1 MATPETIFS
10 RDVLGRYLCNTFAEA
25 AASGPFDVVIV
36 GGGTFG
42 LALAQDLFFR
52 AKRFDTGPGAVP
64 DDVLKPRNFR
74 VLVLEAGPFVLPAHV
89 QDIPNLG
96 LFAPGTYHAPGCLPA
111 TRAQLVAEGA
121 DRRPFL
127 ETWGLPWNSVEPFSG
142 LAYCLGGQSLYW
154 GGWSPRY
161 LDTEMHVAP
170 VGAITTQTLWPT
182 AAVQDLKEGF
192 FAEAE
197 EETGVVTSNDFI
209 NGALQDHYRRLLF
222 QDYPNIPNAVPL
234 AELPDY
240 SPFAGPRLQA
250 QLADP
255 PYAGFATST
264 RLDAPLA
271 VQVQARPGFFPFS
284 KFSSVPLAIAGAR
297 DAVGE
302 AGGATDGLKRLM
314 IVPNCHVKSLTTRP
328 YTLATGATVEEVSG
342 IETSAGRLDLAAPVA
357 GNPDRTPVVVLA
369 LGAIE
374 SARMAQVSAPDVPR
388 SDLFGTNLM
397 VHVRKNVGFTVPVPP
412 GLRLGDGE
420 VSALLVRCR
429 SEIDVGDDPT
439 PVHYHFQITASAV
452 PESPGSQSEA
462 FLFQNV
468 PDLDNIR
475 RLRGLRPGKVDVFI
489 RALGEMLPSPGDN
502 AVTVPREPADPDEFG
517 VPRAS
522 VTVRR
527 GREDAELQHQ
537 MDQVIQ
543 HLARHVFGATAPVDV
558 GPADGLGTSFHE
570 AGTLRMG
577 DGPAT
582 SVVNPDG
589 QFHAVTNLYAGDA
602 SVLPTCGSAN
612 PVMNGIALRRRLAKR
627 LVPEGDG
634 VGGPRS
640 GRVPRGFPRIGPAP
654 DLAPGTEVRLF
665 DGATLANWRMAGRGT
680 FHAADGALQSV
691 PGFDLGLLWCTIP
704 MPRDYRLELEFLIRT
719 DSTNSGVFMRFS
731 NPELAGFY
739 NPAWSAVTSGFEV
752 QIDNRG
758 AAPDGLPPGPKYRT
772 GAVYNV
778 NYPDDPAPTA
788 GVAPATPGDFVHPR
802 NARVLAWNQLR
813 IEVRGDLFT
822 VNLNG
827 VDTAR
832 YTNPDP
838 DRGRFRPGEPTFVG
852 LQSYSD
858 RSYPTA
864 FRDIRITVLDNA

>member
-1 MATPETIFS
+1 M
-10 RDVLGRYLCNTFAEA
+10 CNTFEEA
-25 AASGPFDVVIV
+25 KASGPFDVVIL

-52 AKRFDTGPGAVP
+52 AKRFDTGPGAVAE
-64 DDVLKPRNFR
+64 DVLKPPNFR

-96 LFAPGTYHAPGCLPA
+96 LFAPGTEHFHGSLPA
-111 TRAQLVAEGA
+111 TRSQLLAEGA
-121 DRRPFL
+121 DRQRVL
-127 ETWGLPWNSVEPFSG
+127 ENWGLPWNSTEPFTG
-142 LAYCLGGQSLYW
+142 VAYCLGGQSLYW

-170 VGAITTQTLWPT
+170 VGAITAQTLWP
-182 AAVQDLKEGF
+182 AVAVQDLKEAF

-222 QDYPNIPNAVPL
+222 EDYANVPYAIPL
-234 AELPDY
+234 TELPDY
-240 SPFAGPRLQA
+240 TPFAAPRLRA
-250 QLADP
+250 QLDDP

-271 VQVQARPGFFPFS
+271 VQARARPGFFPFS
-284 KFSSVPLAIAGAR
+284 KFSSVPLAITGAR
-297 DAVGE
+297 EARNEPGAENDA
-302 AGGATDGLKRLM
+302 AKRLM
-314 IVPNCHVKSLTTRP
+314 IVPNCHVKSLNTRT

-342 IETSAGRLDLAAPVA
+342 VDTNLGTLDLAGPIA
-357 GNPDRTPVVVLA
+357 GNPNRRPVVVLA

-374 SARMAQVSAPDVPR
+374 SARMAKVSAARVPD
-388 SDLFGTNLM
+388 SKLFGTNLM
-397 VHVRKNVGFTVPVPP
+397 VHVRKNVGFTVRVPP
-412 GLRLGDGE
+412 GLQLDDGE
-420 VSALLVRCR
+420 VAALLVRCR
-429 SEIDVGDDPT
+429 TETDVDGVPT
-439 PVHYHFQITASAV
+439 PVHFHFQVTASAV
-452 PESPGSQSEA
+452 PEWPGSQADA

-475 RLRGLRPGKVDVFI
+475 RLQGLRPAEVDVFV
-489 RALGEMLPSPGDN
+489 RALGEMLPPSGTN
-502 AVTVPREPADPDEFG
+502 SVTVPLDPADPDEFG

-527 GREDAELQHQ
+527 GPEDTALQER
-537 MDQVIQ
+537 MDEVIQ
-543 HLARHVFGATAPVDV
+543 HLAQKVFGATGPVSI

-577 DGPAT
+577 EGPAT

-634 VGGPRS
+634 VGRAGS
-640 GRVPRGFPRIGPAP
+640 GRTARAFPRIGPAP
-654 DLAPGTEVRLF
+654 VLPPGTVLRLF
-665 DGATLANWRMAGRGT
+665 DGRTLAGWRMAGRGS
-680 FHAADGALQSV
+680 FHAVDGALQSV
-691 PGFDLGLLWCTIP
+691 PGFDLGLLWSTVP
-704 MPRDYRLELEFLIRT
+704 MPPDYRLELEFLTRT
-719 DSTNSGVFMRFS
+719 NSTNSGVFVRFP

-739 NPAWSAVTSGFEV
+739 NPAWYAVTAGFEV
-752 QIDNRG
+752 QVDNLGG
-758 AAPDGLPPGPKYRT
+758 ALRHRT
-772 GAVYNV
+772 GAVYDV
-778 NYPDDPAPTA
+778 NYPGDPASPA
-788 GVAPATPGDFVHPR
+788 DAPAATPGDFVDPR

-813 IEVRGDLFT
+813 IEVHGDLFM

-832 YTNPDP
+832 YTNLDP
-838 DRGRFRPGEPTFVG
+838 DRGRFRPDEPTFVG

-858 RSYPTA
+858 YSATTA
-864 FRDIRITVLDNA
+864 FRDIRVTALAPG